1 MLNSK
6 LSIAILSFIAM
17 IYGSP
22 MPAYALPAAH
32 AMEQH
37 QRIDLNKADIKALM
51 KLPSIGKTRAK
62 AIVAYRVSH
71 GAFKT
76 IDDLRHVKGVNKRI
90 LAKIR
95 DFVRAES

>member
-6 LSIAILSFIAM
+6 LSIVILSFIAM

-37 QRIDLNKADIKALM
+37 QRIDLNKADVKALM
-51 KLPSIGKTRAK
+51 KLPSVGKTRAH
-62 AIVAYRVSH
+62 AIVAYRASH

-76 IDDLRHVKGVNKRI
+76 INDLRHVKGFNKRI
-90 LAKIR
+90 LAKSKDRVSI
-95 DFVRAES
+95 E